1 MPFAKGGATSPRSR
15 FRHCN
20 RSNRLPP
27 ALVFRSGRAPRGFAH
42 RRQARNEPGATDQA
56 RNERAIRRIPSS
68 SAIQEDTALMAQKF
82 TLNVN
87 GKDHAVDV
95 DPDMPLLYAL
105 RNDIGLNNP
114 HFGCGLAQCGAC
126 TVHLDGQPIRSCVTP
141 VSAVGKAK
149 VVTLAGLGTP
159 EQPHPLQTAYVEE
172 QVPQCGYCING
183 WIMTAAAFLRDKKK
197 PTDAEIKTALE
208 GLKCRCGTHMGIIR
222 AVKRASE
229 MMG

>member
-1 MPFAKGGATSPRSR
+1 M
-15 FRHCN
+15 
-20 RSNRLPP
+20 
-27 ALVFRSGRAPRGFAH
+27 
-42 RRQARNEPGATDQA
+42 ARISLD
-56 RNERAIRRIPSS
+56 
-68 SAIQEDTALMAQKF
+68 
-82 TLNVN
+82 VN
-87 GKDHAVDV
+87 GKVHTIDA

-126 TVHLDGQPIRSCVTP
+126 TVQ
-141 VSAVGKAK
+141 

-159 EQPHPLQTAYVEE
+159 EKPHPIQKAYVEE

-183 WIMTAAAFLRDKKK
+183 WMMTAAALLNRNKK
-197 PTDAEIKTALE
+197 PTDAQIKDALT
-208 GLKCRCGTHMGIIR
+208 GLKCRCGTHMGIMR